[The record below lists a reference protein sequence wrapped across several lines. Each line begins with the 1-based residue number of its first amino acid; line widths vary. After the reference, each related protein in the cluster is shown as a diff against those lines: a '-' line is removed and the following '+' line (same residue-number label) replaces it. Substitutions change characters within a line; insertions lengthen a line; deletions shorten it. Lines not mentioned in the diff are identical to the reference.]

1 MIIVY
6 FKENNIEKVFN
17 RKFKMIIR
25 KFNLFEKKIVIIRGI
40 LGSMWEVRKYISIMI
55 KMLKLS

>member
-25 KFNLFEKKIVIIRGI
+25 KFNLFEKKIVVIRGI